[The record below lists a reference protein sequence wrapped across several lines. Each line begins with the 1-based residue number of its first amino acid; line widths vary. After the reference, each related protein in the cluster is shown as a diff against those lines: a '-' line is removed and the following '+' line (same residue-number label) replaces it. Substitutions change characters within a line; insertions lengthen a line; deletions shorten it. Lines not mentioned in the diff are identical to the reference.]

1 MYQEFFL
8 SDASFLLLFLTILV
22 VRHRLAKH
30 DGLGFM
36 VDSMSAGA
44 QMLNAYVFM
53 QIIARVS
60 RRLIIQL
67 MHLASAATSG

>member
-1 MYQEFFL
+1 MYREFFL

-22 VRHRLAKH
+22 VRQRLAKH

-36 VDSMSAGA
+36 VVSMSAGA
-44 QMLNAYVFM
+44 HMLNAYVFM
-53 QIIARVS
+53 QTTARVS

-67 MHLASAATSG
+67 MHLASAAKPG